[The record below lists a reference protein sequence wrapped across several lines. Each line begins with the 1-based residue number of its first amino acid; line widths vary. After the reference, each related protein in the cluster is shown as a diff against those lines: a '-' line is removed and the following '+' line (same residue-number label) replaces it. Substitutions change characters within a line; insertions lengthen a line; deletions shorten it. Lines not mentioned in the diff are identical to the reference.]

1 MVMPING
8 VFKMVNPNPE
18 MFPNDINKD
27 TNGSQMARSIIN
39 EQMYQVMRIRAV
51 IIRNL
56 IELNKIKKG

>member
-1 MVMPING
+1 MVLPIND

-18 MFPNDINKD
+18 MFPNHINKD

-39 EQMYQVMRIRAV
+39 ELMRIRAV

-56 IELNKIKKG
+56 IELNKIKKD